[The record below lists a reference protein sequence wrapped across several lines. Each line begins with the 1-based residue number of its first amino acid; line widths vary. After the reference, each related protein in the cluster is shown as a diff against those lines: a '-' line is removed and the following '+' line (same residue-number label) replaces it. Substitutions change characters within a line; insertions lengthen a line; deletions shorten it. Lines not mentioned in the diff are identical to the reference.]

1 VLGIKRSVPMQNYH
15 YESMNE
21 AALCSKLAL
30 EPMSLVRL
38 GAPVLVGQMWDTLSN
53 WEDERGKGNGT
64 S

>member
-1 VLGIKRSVPMQNYH
+1 MQNYH